1 MMIQLGRKRVHRREM
16 AKALLDQNFIP
27 TRLVGKKRGRQT
39 LNDKDEI
46 EIVPKRAVV
55 DMIP

>member
-1 MMIQLGRKRVHRREM
+1 M

-27 TRLVGKKRGRQT
+27 TRLVGKKRSRQI

>member
-1 MMIQLGRKRVHRREM
+1 M
-16 AKALLDQNFIP
+16 AKGLLDQNFIP

-55 DMIP
+55 EMIP